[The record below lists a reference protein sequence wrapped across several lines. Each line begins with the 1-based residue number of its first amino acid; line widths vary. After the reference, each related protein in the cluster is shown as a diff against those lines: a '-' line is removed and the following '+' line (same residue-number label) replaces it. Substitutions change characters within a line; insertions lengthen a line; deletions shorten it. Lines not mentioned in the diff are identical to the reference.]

1 MKNKVKKTALLGVLT
16 GVALVLSYLE
26 AIIPPI
32 YAAVPG
38 IKVGL
43 PNIVVILILYKFG
56 VKEAAS
62 VSFLRVFIVA
72 LLFGNAMTLAY
83 SLAGAFLSLAVMAL
97 FKRLDKFSAVGVS
110 IIGGVAHN
118 LGQILVA
125 IVLLSS
131 TLIGYYMI
139 ILTITGMLAGVAVG
153 IAGALLIKR
162 MEKISV

>member
-1 MKNKVKKTALLGVLT
+1 MKNKAKKTALLGVLT

-43 PNIVVILILYKFG
+43 PNIVIILILYKFG
-56 VKEAAS
+56 VKEAAA

-83 SLAGAFLSLAVMAL
+83 SIAGAFLSLAVMTF
-97 FKRLDKFSAVGVS
+97 FKKVDKFSAVGVS

-125 IVLLSS
+125 VVLLSS

-139 ILTITGMLAGVAVG
+139 ILTITGTLAGVAVG
-153 IAGALLIKR
+153 IAGSLLIKR
-162 MEKISV
+162 MENISI